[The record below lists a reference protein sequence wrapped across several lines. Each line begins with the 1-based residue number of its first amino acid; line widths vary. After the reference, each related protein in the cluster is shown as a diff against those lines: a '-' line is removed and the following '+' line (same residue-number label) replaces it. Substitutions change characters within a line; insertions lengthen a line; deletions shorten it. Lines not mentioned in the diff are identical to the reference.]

1 MLTAAKPY
9 LRYCENRSIIGTVC
23 PRADE
28 IGAPGV
34 VCRYCRHVM
43 PRGDV
48 VELRRGLRSV
58 SHGSQINE
66 EFSDATRLR
75 VER

>member
-1 MLTAAKPY
+1 
-9 LRYCENRSIIGTVC
+9 
-23 PRADE
+23 
-28 IGAPGV
+28 
-34 VCRYCRHVM
+34 
-43 PRGDV
+43 